1 MVSAMGDMLLPLP
14 LRAWAAKRTKVG
26 GRGSR
31 GTDSAETTPP
41 PNLGPLSGPSPQGD
55 GEKSDQ

>member
-1 MVSAMGDMLLPLP
+1 MASAMDDMLLPLP
-14 LRAWAAKRTKVG
+14 LRAWAAKWTKVG

-41 PNLGPLSGPSPQGD
+41 PIPLPQGE